1 VSRLLWVMNHK
12 NVQEASASSNLLTNI
27 LSSTT
32 MNEGCLLRVE
42 LPMKKDKV
50 PMQPNNPKDRHN
62 FSECRGRAFYERL
75 FTSCSVF
82 GVHQVGD
89 CLAASLRII
98 EQDFGI
104 GEVAKLI
111 AGHTHIK
118 DANPLEQPMCW
129 VGSIA
134 KSRSD
139 NPRLALCVNAIKE
152 IVAAMRDDRR
162 RLRREIS
169 TSVEV
174 QGEMANRFPKLMIH
188 PDERLVAHNRCAE
201 FIAPITPNSPMK
213 LDEGGGVNKASIT
226 IGSEKDKDQLAKELF
241 VPDALALAK
250 AFLSRLPGGRAFG
263 IAAILYII

>member
-1 VSRLLWVMNHK
+1 VKEGNL
-12 NVQEASASSNLLTNI
+12 NLLFSGQISSFALVTRCMNAPIARPKQVIHLTLCVVLVLALLQRGTDSRFTI
-27 LSSTT
+27 LERIFWFQNTTSTGGYVVDT
-32 MNEGCLLRVE
+32 LD
-42 LPMKKDKV
+42 PFV
-50 PMQPNNPKDRHN
+50 P
-62 FSECRGRAFYERL
+62 RAI
-75 FTSCSVF
+75 
-82 GVHQVGD
+82 D
-89 CLAASLRII
+89 WAASLRII